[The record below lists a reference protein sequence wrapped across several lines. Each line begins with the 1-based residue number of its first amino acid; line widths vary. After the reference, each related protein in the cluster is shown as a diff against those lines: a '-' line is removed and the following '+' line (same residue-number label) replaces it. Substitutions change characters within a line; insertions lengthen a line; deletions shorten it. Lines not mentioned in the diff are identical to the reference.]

1 MFDFIETLPP
11 DVLGIRATGRI
22 TADDYRDLLL
32 PRLNAKLAE
41 HDRIKVL
48 FVAPQEFRGYT
59 ADAAWQDAQAG
70 VKHWRDISRIA
81 VVTNSVWLRA
91 AAHMLSPFFP
101 GDIRVFAL
109 TERTAAQNWLLRG
122 PTAQTAPEPHQENM
136 VERDVINPTLY
147 NVGEVV
153 REFEEGRE

>member
-48 FVAPQEFRGYT
+48 FVAPQEFRGY
-59 ADAAWQDAQAG
+59 APGAAWQDAQAG
-70 VKHWRDISRIA
+70 MKHWRDISRIA
-81 VVTNSVWLRA
+81 VVTDSAWLRA
-91 AAHMLSPFFP
+91 AAHMVSPFFP

-122 PTAQTAPEPHQENM
+122 PTVQTAPQEHEENM
-136 VERDVINPTLY
+136 MERDVINPTLY
-147 NVGEVV
+147 NVGQVV
-153 REFEEGRE
+153 REVEEGRE